1 MSRNLLW
8 KIAKGLEALGLVVIL
23 VGVSMSIHLGFQDEG
38 LASMKQEFQGL
49 MVGGGLLSF
58 LPIFVLYNLQ
68 LSRSFVRLLG

>member
-1 MSRNLLW
+1 MSRDLMW

-49 MVGGGLLSF
+49 MLGGGLF
-58 LPIFVLYNLQ
+58 LAGYMLERFAGT
-68 LSRSFVRLLG
+68 R